1 MASAANAVHG
11 PLTPPAESTPHFDS
25 LDSSN
30 KFPDS
35 PMEDQ
40 NDRDQFDAVEEEPEA
55 DVGKTHLVTHA
66 KVYAIAEK

>member
-1 MASAANAVHG
+1 MASAANAARG
-11 PLTPPAESTPHFDS
+11 PLTPPAEPAPHFDAM
-25 LDSSN
+25 DSS

-40 NDRDQFDAVEEEPEA
+40 NDEDPFDAVEEEPET
-55 DVGKTHLVTHA
+55 DMGKAHLVTHA